1 MRYTE
6 PHGHTEE
13 TPVPLLH
20 STCSS
25 APLPYEP
32 KRSKYGFMIK
42 MKEEEEKLGY
52 LEGRLVANV
61 DFDDGAL
68 QLLGFYSDIYQV
80 LNHLGW
86 VQFSDGV
93 GM

>member
-1 MRYTE
+1 MLLLGSMRSMRSSSMRYTE

-13 TPVPLLH
+13 TPVPLLR

-42 MKEEEEKLGY
+42 MKEEEDKLGY
-52 LEGRLVANV
+52 LEGDLWRTSTLMMVPSNYWA
-61 DFDDGAL
+61 FIRT
-68 QLLGFYSDIYQV
+68 YIKY
-80 LNHLGW
+80 
-86 VQFSDGV
+86 
-93 GM
+93 